1 MNITLNNQQETID
14 ANTLTVSDLLVI
26 KKYTYKM
33 IVVKI
38 NDRIIEP
45 SDYETTII
53 SDGDN
58 VLVIHFF
65 AGG

>member
-1 MNITLNNQQETID
+1 MNITLNNKPESFETSS
-14 ANTLTVSDLLVI
+14 LTVTELLEL

-38 NDRIIEP
+38 NNRLIEP
-45 SDYETTII
+45 SDYETATIN
-53 SDGDN
+53 DGDN
-58 VLVIHFF
+58 VMVIHFF